1 MNQHVVSALSTT
13 TMMWAITDRV
23 IENEADLDQQFFDLL
38 QAGFGG
44 VAAFIRCSRYTWD
57 QPVAQQALAKIRSRC
72 QEHGIQFWAVPDP
85 RFLARPLMEKF
96 GGLPVVLYG
105 DQILA
110 KQAPH
115 FAPVQNGRFNIRC
128 QIPPR
133 HCHMVNEVAIDFAP
147 IGIEKI
153 YAVRTGLV
161 SFSDADVLDVTPAA
175 TFFYHAKDRYVEA
188 FGHFEPPDG
197 GGWQVIAFFKF
208 IARHVDYSNPLHM
221 DYYIERLMHFASVV
235 GNADLLM
242 WDEPGY
248 TCVYGALPFSDA
260 IQTKFGEMTGNSL
273 ADTLWK
279 IALDCNDHSHIP
291 LRTAYFKIVQDTV
304 VAAQKKS
311 WEAVSEVWHQPSCG
325 VHDTW
330 HWEYGD
336 MCDMNHGSLDLWQ
349 GLESKNGGFVDVGNI
364 NLLKEP
370 DSFHYANVA
379 AVCAINKS
387 LGRFSRDKFAYN
399 NLWTAGRDADWQ
411 VGVMDYCVNLMA
423 LLGLKWFAHIY
434 GPVGTVG
441 EEGSFLGDNP
451 MPGYPH
457 HSTWQWFP
465 EWTRRLRDHAEAVGH
480 RLPMAN
486 ILLVFPVESMQALA
500 NNRADALARDIFNL
514 ILNLMDEHYHIDIVS
529 PGVCATGAWKGDRFS
544 VHGYDYE
551 VVLLPHAA
559 VLQEPVAALLRG
571 GADRV
576 LYIFS
581 KPTRTD
587 RGEAV
592 SLPVQH
598 WAENQQRVME
608 WLGQWDGL
616 RLVTAPENCWVSMTS
631 LEKGVMVTLMPS
643 RFGSSYAGEVHCGG
657 ASLQISETSQ
667 LQRLFFPGLVAR

>member
-1 MNQHVVSALSTT
+1 MNQKADGAHPTT
-13 TMMWAITDRV
+13 TMMWAITDQV
-23 IENEADLDQQFFDLL
+23 IENETVLDQQFFDLL
-38 QAGFGG
+38 RAGFGG

-57 QPVAQQALAKIRSRC
+57 QPVAQQALARIRSLC
-72 QEHGIQFWAVPDP
+72 QENGICFWAVPDP
-85 RFLARPLMEKF
+85 RFLARLLMEKF
-96 GGLPVVLYG
+96 GGLPVLLYG
-105 DQILA
+105 DQVLA
-110 KQAPH
+110 KQVPNV
-115 FAPVQNGRFNIRC
+115 APVQQNRFNIRC
-128 QIPPR
+128 YIPPR
-133 HCHMVNEVAIDFAP
+133 HCHMVNEVAIDFTPA
-147 IGIEKI
+147 GIEKI
-153 YAVRTGLV
+153 YAVRKGRAA
-161 SFSDADVLDVTPAA
+161 FGAADVLDATPAA
-175 TFFYHAKDRYVEA
+175 TFFYHAKEKYVEA
-188 FGHFEPPDG
+188 FGQFEPPEGD
-197 GGWQVIAFFKF
+197 WQIIAFFKF
-208 IARHVDYSNPLHM
+208 IARHVDYSNPSHM
-221 DYYIERLMHFASVV
+221 EYYIERLMHFARVV
-235 GNADLLM
+235 GPADLLM

-260 IQTKFGEMTGNSL
+260 IQAKCGEMTGQALSDN
-273 ADTLWK
+273 LWK
-279 IALDCNDHSHIP
+279 IALDCEDQSHIP

-349 GLESKNGGFVDVGNI
+349 GLESKDGGFVDVGNI
-364 NLLKEP
+364 NLLKEK

-387 LGRFSRDKFAYN
+387 LGRFSQGKFAYN
-399 NLWTAGRDADWQ
+399 NLWTAGKDADWQ

-423 LLGLKWFAHIY
+423 LLGLNWFAHIY
-434 GPVGTVG
+434 GPVGTIG

-465 EWTRRLRDHAEAVGH
+465 EWTQRLRQHAEAVGH

-486 ILLVFPVESMQALA
+486 VLLVFPVESMQALA

-514 ILNLMDEHYHIDIVS
+514 ILNLMDEHYHVDIVS
-529 PGVCATGAWKGDRFS
+529 PTVFAAGGWDKDRFS

-551 VVLLPHAA
+551 VVLLPHAS
-559 VLQEPVAALLRG
+559 VVPEPVAAILKH
-571 GADRV
+571 GADRT

-581 KPTRTD
+581 RPTWTN
-587 RGEAV
+587 RGVAV

-598 WAENQQRVME
+598 WAENQQQVLD
-608 WLGQWDGL
+608 WLCGWDGL
-616 RLVTAPENCWVSMTS
+616 RRVTAPENCWVSLTP
-631 LEKGVMVTLMPS
+631 LENGVMVTLMPS
-643 RFGSSYAGEVHCGG
+643 RFGSSYAGEVRCGG

-667 LQRLFFPGLVAR
+667 LQRLFFPGLAAW